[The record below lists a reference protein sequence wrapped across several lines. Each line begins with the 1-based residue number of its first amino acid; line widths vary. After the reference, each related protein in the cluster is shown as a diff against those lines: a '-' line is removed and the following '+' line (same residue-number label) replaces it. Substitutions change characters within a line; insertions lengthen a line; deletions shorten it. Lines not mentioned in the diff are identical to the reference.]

1 MPGRTVESAGGEVCA
16 DLPVGGEK
24 HPEYS
29 AALLARTQAEIVEPP
44 LRDIEWLTDE

>member
-1 MPGRTVESAGGEVCA
+1 MPGRTVESAGGEVWQTSQSE
-16 DLPVGGEK
+16 EK

-44 LRDIEWLTDE
+44 LRDVEWLTDE